1 MMRVFDN
8 DRGWERL
15 RKLTHELAVRRRRVT
30 VGVHADQASRSD
42 ELDNIDI
49 GTIHEYG
56 LGVPERSFIRA
67 TIDEHAERYTKQAKE
82 LLGRV
87 LDGKL
92 SADDALAL
100 LGEVVKRDIIQRIN
114 EGIDPPN
121 APATIAEK
129 GSSKPLIDTGSLK
142 QSIDYVVLK

>member
-1 MMRVFDN
+1 MMRVLDN

-15 RKLTHELAVRRRRVT
+15 RKLAHELSVRRRRVT

-100 LGEVVKRDIIQRIN
+100 LGEVVKRDIVQRIN
-114 EGIDPPN
+114 DGIDPPN